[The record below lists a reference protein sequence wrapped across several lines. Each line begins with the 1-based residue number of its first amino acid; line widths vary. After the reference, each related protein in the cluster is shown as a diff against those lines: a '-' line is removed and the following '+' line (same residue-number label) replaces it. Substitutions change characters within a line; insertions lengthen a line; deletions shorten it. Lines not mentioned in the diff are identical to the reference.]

1 MGKKASKFGSSSM
14 SHFQVPSSWV
24 SRTASRTLSL
34 LIGIH
39 TPWHSFCR
47 AIFKALRLFGQKG
60 ILQGHRWMHQCEIK
74 KLHSKNWQPLVI
86 HVNRNSDRTL
96 PDCFHECNGCYF
108 FAATSMRFMTGPQK
122 KTLQCFSVPKIYL
135 VAWLW
140 EAATQ
145 ILNKTLLNAIK
156 SMAPIFHKNS
166 LRCLGSQSMAFLGS
180 LMVDSK
186 SEVNFSCATGWQAE
200 PPALR
205 SPGAPPAPTVSG
217 HPHVEVH
224 RNVLPT
230 EASGKADLRPGL
242 ELPRRHKK

>member
-34 LIGIH
+34 LTGIH

-122 KTLQCFSVPKIYL
+122 KNTSVFQRPEDL
-135 VAWLW
+135 
-140 EAATQ
+140 
-145 ILNKTLLNAIK
+145 
-156 SMAPIFHKNS
+156 
-166 LRCLGSQSMAFLGS
+166 LGSVALGGS
-180 LMVDSK
+180 HSNPQQKAAECNQVHGSNLPQEFTAMSGLP
-186 SEVNFSCATGWQAE
+186 VNGI
-200 PPALR
+200 L
-205 SPGAPPAPTVSG
+205 
-217 HPHVEVH
+217 
-224 RNVLPT
+224 
-230 EASGKADLRPGL
+230 GKLDG
-242 ELPRRHKK
+242 